1 MKIKLLAISFLVL
14 MSCNNPTKEVEKN
27 DTEMEKPTSHLRH
40 VVLFQFKDTSTP
52 ADIATVEAAFEE
64 LPSKISEI
72 KGFEWGLNNSPE
84 NLNKGLT
91 HCFFLTFDSEKDR
104 DTYSKGPTGAGIAV
118 ESKDNVSH
126 TNTHTAPTTR
136 HRAQD

>member
-14 MSCNNPTKEVEKN
+14 MSCNNPTKEVPKN
-27 DTEMEKPTSHLRH
+27 DTEMEQPTSHLRH

-52 ADIATVEAAFEE
+52 ADIATVEAAFGE

-104 DTYSKGPTGAGIAV
+104 DTYLTHPAHVAFGDVAGPHI
-118 ESKDNVSH
+118 
-126 TNTHTAPTTR
+126 
-136 HRAQD
+136 QDVVVVDYWTK

>member
-1 MKIKLLAISFLVL
+1 MKTNLLILFLLVL
-14 MSCNNPTKEVEKN
+14 VGCNSSNKEVQQNE
-27 DTEMEKPTSHLRH
+27 TEMEKPTSQLRH

-52 ADIATVEAAFEE
+52 EDVDTVEAAFEE

-104 DTYSKGPTGAGIAV
+104 DTYLTHPAHVAFGDVAGPHI
-118 ESKDNVSH
+118 
-126 TNTHTAPTTR
+126 
-136 HRAQD
+136 QDVVVVDYWMK

>member
-1 MKIKLLAISFLVL
+1 MKIKFLTLFMLILAGCNIS
-14 MSCNNPTKEVEKN
+14 TKEAPKN

-40 VVLFQFKDTSTP
+40 VVLFQFKDTSIP
-52 ADIATVEAAFEE
+52 ADIETVEAAFEE

-104 DTYSKGPTGAGIAV
+104 DTYLTHPAHVAFGDVAGPHI
-118 ESKDNVSH
+118 
-126 TNTHTAPTTR
+126 
-136 HRAQD
+136 QDVVVVDYWTK

>member
-1 MKIKLLAISFLVL
+1 MKTNLLILFLLVL
-14 MSCNNPTKEVEKN
+14 VGCNSSNKEVQQNE
-27 DTEMEKPTSHLRH
+27 TEMEKPTSQLRH
-40 VVLFQFKDTSTP
+40 VVLFQFKDTST
-52 ADIATVEAAFEE
+52 AEDVAAVEAAFEE

-104 DTYSKGPTGAGIAV
+104 DTYLTHPAHVAFGDVAGPHI
-118 ESKDNVSH
+118 
-126 TNTHTAPTTR
+126 
-136 HRAQD
+136 QDVVVVDYWMK

>member
-1 MKIKLLAISFLVL
+1 MKIHYLLFSLVL
-14 MSCNNPTKEVEKN
+14 MIGCNNPTN
-27 DTEMEKPTSHLRH
+27 DTKSSEGEMEKPTSHLRH
-40 VVLFQFKDTSTP
+40 VVLFQFKDSSTP

-104 DTYSKGPTGAGIAV
+104 DTYLTHPAHVAFGDVAGPHI
-118 ESKDNVSH
+118 
-126 TNTHTAPTTR
+126 
-136 HRAQD
+136 QDVVVVDYWTK